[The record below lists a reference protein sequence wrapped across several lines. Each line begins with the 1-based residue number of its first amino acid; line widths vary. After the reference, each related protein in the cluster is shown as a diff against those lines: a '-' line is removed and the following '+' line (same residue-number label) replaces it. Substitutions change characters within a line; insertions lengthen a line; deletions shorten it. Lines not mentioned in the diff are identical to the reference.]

1 MMKYEPQAYIN
12 ISLHFSFQS
21 IQKGRLLK
29 RITLI
34 FKMKFYWATDF
45 KKDCIHMTSLNQ
57 HINKFIW
64 KVLYLARIKNNL
76 IHDFSEDLIKM

>member
-34 FKMKFYWATDF
+34 FKMKLYWATDF
-45 KKDCIHMTSLNQ
+45 KKDYIHMTSLNQ